1 MDSSDSSN
9 LQYLFDT
16 NWKRHEAYTG
26 ENIFHVIAK
35 KGWLKMLC
43 AFEGL
48 VDEKTKERLRKRNYH
63 GNTCL
68 HIATEEHRGRQAIW
82 LIEKLVEYGAD
93 LDEKKHCDGDTVLH
107 MAVKKGDYK
116 LATWMCQQLSIDL
129 EVENYRSLTAFQ
141 VALKRGDEKMMEIL
155 ETHGAIIQEVTDSE
169 EEKRDS

>member
-1 MDSSDSSN
+1 M
-9 LQYLFDT
+9 
-16 NWKRHEAYTG
+16 RHILER
-26 ENIFHVIAK
+26 IFFTSFAK

-116 LATWMCQQLSIDL
+116 LATWMCQQLSMRFGSRKL
-129 EVENYRSLTAFQ
+129 SQ
-141 VALKRGDEKMMEIL
+141 P
-155 ETHGAIIQEVTDSE
+155 HGVSSSI
-169 EEKRDS
+169 EKR